1 MIWATPCAPLSNVVL
16 VVCLGARH
24 LPARQVL
31 NSLSDAV
38 LANAEQQARLQSGHR
53 RRGSQALAP
62 RLGRY
67 PGMRGA
73 AACLFILTATP

>member
-1 MIWATPCAPLSNVVL
+1 M
-16 VVCLGARH
+16 
-24 LPARQVL
+24 PARQVL

-38 LANAEQQARLQSGHR
+38 LANAEQQARLQSRHW

-67 PGMRGA
+67 PGMHGA
-73 AACLFILTATP
+73 AACPLILIPTP